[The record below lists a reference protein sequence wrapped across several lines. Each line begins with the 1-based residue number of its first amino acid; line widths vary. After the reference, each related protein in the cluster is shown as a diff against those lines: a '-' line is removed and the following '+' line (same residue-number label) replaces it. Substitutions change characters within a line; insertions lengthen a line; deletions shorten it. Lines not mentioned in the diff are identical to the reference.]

1 MFPEWT
7 WIVGLMIGAAFGS
20 FLNVVIYRMP
30 RLLSLGE
37 PKNSFCPTCKHRL
50 FFFPDMVPLFSW
62 LFSGG
67 KCRYCHQKI
76 GSRYFWVELINGSL
90 WAVLWYRYFCETPQS
105 SDWLLGCFFML
116 ATAALVA
123 IIFIDGEFFI
133 IPDEINAFLLFLGV
147 VFHVIN
153 KSIPQML
160 WGYLIGWGLLFGIAF
175 FGRIAFGKDAMG
187 HGDIKMMRGVGALIG
202 PLLTTI
208 DLAIAVVVGLVF
220 GIIFISIESA
230 RQAKLSVESGPE
242 ESVSLEGAVG
252 GPSSVSLT
260 ESGIES
266 ELEEDEYEPEKIKD
280 LLILGITYLFCVDIL
295 AIWKPVIYEKMG
307 YPVEEISVE
316 EDDWKPTLT
325 TIPFGPYLAIGA
337 LICMIFRTELT
348 TFADGYIKA
357 ITG

>member
-76 GSRYFWVELINGSL
+76 GARYFWVELINGSL

-105 SDWLLGCFFML
+105 YDWLLGCFFML

-133 IPDEINAFLLFLGV
+133 IPDEINAFLLFLGI
-147 VFHVIN
+147 VFHAIN
-153 KSIPQML
+153 KSLPQML
-160 WGYLIGWGLLFGIAF
+160 IGYLIGWGLLFGIAF

-202 PLLTTI
+202 PILTAI
-208 DLAIAVVVGLVF
+208 DLAIAVVVGLIF
-220 GIIFISIESA
+220 GILFIAIESS
-230 RQAKLSVESGPE
+230 RQAKANEPAITAAASASPVPDKGSDGESLVEQ
-242 ESVSLEGAVG
+242 A
-252 GPSSVSLT
+252 T
-260 ESGIES
+260 EAES
-266 ELEEDEYEPEKIKD
+266 EEEEYEPEKIKD
-280 LLILGITYLFCVDIL
+280 LLILGFSYLFCVDIL

-348 TFADGYIKA
+348 SFAEGYIKA